1 MIDSLEID
9 KHVLPVLRKIEQ
21 NGVLLDIDFLKN
33 LSEEFSVRLS
43 ELAAQIY
50 AQAETEFNIDS
61 PKQLAKV
68 LYEDLGLG
76 AILQSG
82 AQNSFIRKTKSHPST
97 AAEELKKLEKVH
109 PIIPLVLQYRETKK
123 LLSTYVDPLPKLV
136 QEDGRLRTTYAID
149 TSSGRL
155 SSKNPNLQNIP
166 IKTTDGKRIRAAFIA
181 PKNKSL
187 IAVDYSQMQ
196 LRIAAHFSGDETLV
210 KAFQNNEDIHSAT
223 AKKMNV
229 ERYFAKTINFGVLFG
244 QGAFALSTDLGI
256 SQKEAQNFIN
266 HYFKSFPKLADW
278 ISSIKKEAEQTGQV
292 TTMFGRPRDLSSD
305 LSMGGYKAGF
315 ALRVAINHPIQGTE
329 ADIMKLAMIE
339 LDKNL
344 DESAKMVLQVH
355 DELVFEVDENKAQKT
370 AKKITSIMENIVKL
384 KVPLKT
390 EYAIGKNW
398 SELK

>member
-1 MIDSLEID
+1 MIDSFEID
-9 KHVLPVLRKIEQ
+9 KQVLPVLRKIEQ

-33 LSEEFSVRLS
+33 LSTEFSERL
-43 ELAAQIY
+43 AKITKKIY
-50 AQAETEFNIDS
+50 SQAEKEFNIDS
-61 PKQLAKV
+61 PKQLSQV

-76 AILQSG
+76 IILRSDTQSG
-82 AQNSFIRKTKSHPST
+82 FAKKTKSHLST
-97 AAEELKKLEKVH
+97 AAGELKKLEKVH
-109 PIIPLVLQYRETKK
+109 PIIPLILQYRETKK
-123 LLSTYVDPLPKLV
+123 LLSTYVNPLPKLV

-166 IKTTDGKRIRAAFIA
+166 IKTVDGKRIRTAFIA
-181 PKNKSL
+181 PQDKSL

-210 KAFQNNEDIHSAT
+210 KAFQNSQDIHSAT
-223 AKKMNV
+223 AQKMNV
-229 ERYFAKTINFGVLFG
+229 ERYVAKTINFGVLFG
-244 QGAFALSTDLGI
+244 QGAFALSQDLGI
-256 SQKEAQNFIN
+256 SQQEAQNFIDQ
-266 HYFKSFPKLADW
+266 YFKSFPKLADW
-278 ISSIKKEAEQTGQV
+278 ITSVKKEAEQTGQV
-292 TTMFGRPRDLSSD
+292 KTMFGRERDLSAD

-339 LDKNL
+339 LNKNL
-344 DESAKMVLQVH
+344 GKSAKMVLQVH
-355 DELVFEVDENKAQKT
+355 DELVFEVDEDKAQT
-370 AKKITSIMENIVKL
+370 IAGQITQIMENAVNL

-398 SELK
+398 AELK